1 MEQKFWQSN
10 QSKILKCLFGDDY
23 SKLIDK
29 SLELQ
34 VAKTFKKDMSPT
46 LIKMKIIRSI
56 ILDVKSNVTVK
67 HLSYNL
73 SELEML
79 LTTRLEAID
88 DYLIADDDV
97 PRCLKLLKFSQLV
110 YIMLFLFFVYFCF
123 HAYYEQRINI
133 KLRFY
138 LFEKND

>member
-1 MEQKFWQSN
+1 
-10 QSKILKCLFGDDY
+10 
-23 SKLIDK
+23 
-29 SLELQ
+29 
-34 VAKTFKKDMSPT
+34 
-46 LIKMKIIRSI
+46 MKIIRSI